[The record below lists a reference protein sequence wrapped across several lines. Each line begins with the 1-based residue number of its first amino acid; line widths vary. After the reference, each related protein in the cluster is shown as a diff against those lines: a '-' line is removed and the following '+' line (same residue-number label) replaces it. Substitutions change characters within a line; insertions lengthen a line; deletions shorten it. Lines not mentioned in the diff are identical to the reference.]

1 MTKATIDTIAHL
13 AEAYEARN
21 AVNAVNS
28 RTVTITT
35 IHRSVNETIYRG
47 GPASSK
53 GSQLANAD
61 GGVLARVGDRM
72 VRAFASGGISFRG
85 QLPQI
90 RAAGGAGVQ
99 WAEEGAGAWEAF
111 ISGHPA
117 KRKRSRFILE
127 DVAAR
132 LGGYVSWGSR
142 YADGGV
148 HTPRYATS
156 SYRPPVTNITTTVA
170 GGGPGISRSDLDYLA
185 DRIGATVLAG
195 ARQTNFTMGRASTAA
210 GRLA

>member
-1 MTKATIDTIAHL
+1 
-13 AEAYEARN
+13 
-21 AVNAVNS
+21 
-28 RTVTITT
+28 
-35 IHRSVNETIYRG
+35 
-47 GPASSK
+47 
-53 GSQLANAD
+53 
-61 GGVLARVGDRM
+61 M

-99 WAEEGAGAWEAF
+99 WAEEGAGPWEAF

-148 HTPRYATS
+148 HTPRYAATS
-156 SYRPPVTNITTTVA
+156 YTAPPRYAATSYTAPPRVTTNQAVVSLDTGAIREAMRDAIDGSTLRLGSIDPITHQVKAQLVTE
-170 GGGPGISRSDLDYLA
+170 IR
-185 DRIGATVLAG
+185 
-195 ARQTNFTMGRASTAA
+195 RA
-210 GRLA
+210 

>member
-1 MTKATIDTIAHL
+1 MTKATIDTVAHL

-61 GGVLARVGDRM
+61 GGVLTRVGGRM
-72 VRAFASGGISFRG
+72 MRAFASGGISFRG

-99 WAEEGAGAWEAF
+99 WAEEGAGPWEAF

-156 SYRPPVTNITTTVA
+156 YTPPRVA
-170 GGGPGISRSDLDYLA
+170 TAPTINVSAPGSASPSELRSMLRELVQEIRTAPAAPRAVAMLGGD
-185 DRIGATVLAG
+185 
-195 ARQTNFTMGRASTAA
+195 
-210 GRLA
+210 